1 MARITPLTGRRAP
14 LVLRLLNRGIRR
26 RFGQEMAPLAI
37 MAYNPRFIL
46 AYLGTGQFVLGRTRL
61 DTQLRTLAM
70 QLVAATNG
78 CAWCI
83 DFGQSV
89 AEREGILPRKMAEI
103 MTYADNAL
111 FSPAERFA
119 LEYAEAMTRLESDIS
134 DDLFARLRQ
143 HFDEREIVE
152 LTAAI
157 ATENMY
163 NRFNKALGVESQ
175 GFCAVP
181 SLHPLTRRA
190 A

>member
-1 MARITPLTGRRAP
+1 MARITPLTGRKAP

-26 RFGQEMAPLAI
+26 KFGQEMAPLAI

-46 AYLGTGQFVLGRTRL
+46 AYLGTGQFVQGRTRL
-61 DTQLRTLAM
+61 DSQLRTLVM
-70 QLVAATNG
+70 HLVAAING

-89 AEREGILPRKMAEI
+89 AEREGILPPKMAES

-111 FSPAERFA
+111 FSPAERIA
-119 LEYAEAMTRLESDIS
+119 LEYAEAMTRPRSDVS

-143 HFDEREIVE
+143 HVGEREIVE

-157 ATENMY
+157 AKETMY
-163 NRFNKALGVESQ
+163 NRFSKARDVESQ
-175 GFCAVP
+175 GFCAVS
-181 SLHPLTRRA
+181 SLHPLTCRA

>member
-1 MARITPLTGRRAP
+1 MARITPLTGRKAP

-46 AYLGTGQFVLGRTRL
+46 AYLGTGQFVQGRTRL
-61 DTQLRTLAM
+61 DTQVRTLAM
-70 QLVAATNG
+70 QLVAAING

-89 AEREGILPRKMAEI
+89 AAGEGLLPRKMAEI

-111 FSPAERFA
+111 FSPAERIA
-119 LEYAEAMTRLESDIS
+119 LEYAEAMTRLESDVS

-143 HFDEREIVE
+143 HFDDREIVE